1 MIRVLI
7 ADDHALVRRGLQ
19 QVLHQAPGVSVVG
32 EASDGWQV
40 LEMLRTDAPD
50 LLMLDLSMPGPNGVD
65 LVKRVKS
72 LVPHVPILVVSM
84 HAEGQI
90 ASRIIKAGASGY
102 LTKDNEPETLIA
114 AIRQVACGKH
124 FIDPRLAT
132 ELVFSS
138 SLVNSAVPHSLLS
151 DREFGIFMAI
161 ARGRSINDIA
171 LELHLSAKTVS
182 THKARLMQKM
192 GIQNISELVLYA
204 LEQGLLV

>member
-19 QVLHQAPGVSVVG
+19 QAVTQAPNMAVIG
-32 EASDGWQV
+32 EAADGWQV
-40 LEMLRTDAPD
+40 LDMLRKDVPDA
-50 LLMLDLSMPGPNGVD
+50 LLLDLSMPGPNGAD
-65 LVKRVKS
+65 LVKRVKA
-72 LVPHVPILVVSM
+72 LAPTLPILVLSM

-90 ASRIIKAGASGY
+90 ASRIIKAGAAGY

-114 AIRQVACGKH
+114 AIRQVARGKH

-132 ELVFSS
+132 DMVFGTSV
-138 SLVNSAVPHSLLS
+138 VNVALPHSLLS
-151 DREFGIFMAI
+151 DREFGVFMAI

-171 LELHLSAKTVS
+171 LELHLSAKTIS

-204 LEQGLLV
+204 SQQGLLV

>member
-40 LEMLRTDAPD
+40 LEMLRADAPD
-50 LLMLDLSMPGPNGVD
+50 LIMLDLSMPGPNGVD
-65 LVKRVKS
+65 LVKRIKS
-72 LVPHVPILVVSM
+72 LVPQVPILVVSM

-132 ELVFSS
+132 ELVFNS

-204 LEQGLLV
+204 SEQGLLV